1 MSEFRNFWLNTD
13 DRDVIAYLKYFT
25 FLTRAEIDDLE
36 QQVKREPEK
45 REAQHAL
52 AASVTAL
59 VHGAEDA
66 TRAESAN
73 AALFNTNL
81 SASVAES
88 VGIADSLLAIA
99 DDVPSIA
106 IAASEFDGEGM
117 NVVDLVARVTT
128 VSKSEARRLVQQGG
142 VSVNDRKIADA
153 NARLT
158 RADALDGRV
167 FLLRKGSRQRF
178 VIRLA

>member
-1 MSEFRNFWLNTD
+1 MSPRSERRNARSGEASPRWCMARR
-13 DRDVIAYLKYFT
+13 RDL
-25 FLTRAEIDDLE
+25 R
-36 QQVKREPEK
+36 
-45 REAQHAL
+45 
-52 AASVTAL
+52 
-59 VHGAEDA
+59 G
-66 TRAESAN
+66 SAN

-88 VGIADSLLAIA
+88 AGIADSLLAIA

-117 NVVDLVARVTT
+117 SIVDLVARVTT

-158 RADALDGRV
+158 RVDALDARV